1 MNTENNGP
9 VARNW
14 DILTVFVVTALV
26 LMLPLIA
33 MQFSEEVNWKPG
45 DFIVIGTILIG
56 AGLAFVYTAR
66 RIDDAGWRLALAGA
80 FFVAL
85 LYVWAEL
92 AVGVI
97 FGIGS

>member
-1 MNTENNGP
+1 MS
-9 VARNW
+9 AF
-14 DILTVFVVTALV
+14 IVTALI
-26 LMLPLIA
+26 LMLPLVA
-33 MQFSEEVNWKPG
+33 MQFTEEVDWNPP
-45 DFIVIGTILIG
+45 DFIIIGAILIG

-66 RIDDAGWRLALAGA
+66 RIDHLARRLAFGA
-80 FFVAL
+80 AFLLFM

>member
-1 MNTENNGP
+1 MNMEDNGP

-14 DILTVFVVTALV
+14 DILTVLVVTALI

-33 MQFSEEVNWKPG
+33 MQFSEEVDWKPG
-45 DFIVIGTILIG
+45 DFIVIGTMFIG

-66 RIDDAGWRLALAGA
+66 RIDGAGRRLALAGA

>member
-1 MNTENNGP
+1 MESKGV

-14 DILTVFVVTALV
+14 DIISVFVVTALI

-33 MQFSEEVNWKPG
+33 MQFSEEVDWKPG
-45 DFIVIGTILIG
+45 DFLIIGVILIA

-66 RIDDAGWRLALAGA
+66 RVDDAGRRLALAAA